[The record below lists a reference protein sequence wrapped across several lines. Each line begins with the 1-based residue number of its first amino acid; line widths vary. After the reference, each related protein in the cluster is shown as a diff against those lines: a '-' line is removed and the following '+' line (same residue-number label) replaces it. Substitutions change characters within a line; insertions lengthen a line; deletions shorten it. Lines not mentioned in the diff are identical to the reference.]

1 MRDCLICS
9 ALAGFIVMWSA
20 APAFATDVKTPKPRH
35 KRAQHT
41 YVFKPPPGPILAI
54 TIARPPTCNTAWPF
68 HYPNYKQ
75 ASCRDY
81 GGVATFHDP
90 RSPDGRGAQGFHV
103 LYGLH

>member
-1 MRDCLICS
+1 MRGYLVWS
-9 ALAGFIVMWSA
+9 ALGGFMALWAAG
-20 APAFATDVKTPKPRH
+20 PAFATDLNTSKPRH
-35 KRAQHT
+35 KRAPHH
-41 YVFKPPPGPILAI
+41 YAFKPPPGPILAVEI
-54 TIARPPTCNTAWPF
+54 TRPPTCNTAWPF